1 MNPNKVIVIDE
12 LHRRAEPQFWIAINQ
27 ASCARCPVAT
37 TKPPKVSPVP
47 QRLVGFATLAEAE
60 AAQRLC
66 VEAPIAEVAK
76 AVQRWEAG
84 AATVIDCKNPEPPQ
98 AETVWSIRPMKW
110 WTNPYTS
117 ITSVASYRVAT

>member
-27 ASCARCPVAT
+27 ASCALCPVPT
-37 TKPPKVSPVP
+37 SKPPSVSPVP
-47 QRLVGFATLAEAE
+47 QRLVGFATLAEAK

-76 AVQRWEAG
+76 TVQRWEAG
-84 AATVIDCKNPEPPQ
+84 AATVIDCENSEPPQ
-98 AETVWSIRPMKW
+98 AQTTW
-110 WTNPYTS
+110 
-117 ITSVASYRVAT
+117 AL